1 MPIPNFDHNQVLPPH
16 LGDPRVRSQLSPYP
30 ATSEEVCRK
39 FATSDERGEILR
51 GWLQFRQ
58 RLLALGVTDGFQWLD
73 GSFLEKTELLE
84 RRAPRDLDIITFYH
98 TPHGVLANDF
108 LAAIPRSLPEFVD
121 RNAAKNNFHLDHFPI
136 TLTARGDA
144 LVEHARYRTGL
155 FSHRRDG
162 VWKGMLRVELNTPAV
177 DNTAVAI
184 LAPTTH
190 VP

>member
-73 GSFLEKTELLE
+73 GSFLE
-84 RRAPRDLDIITFYH
+84 
-98 TPHGVLANDF
+98 
-108 LAAIPRSLPEFVD
+108 
-121 RNAAKNNFHLDHFPI
+121 
-136 TLTARGDA
+136 
-144 LVEHARYRTGL
+144 
-155 FSHRRDG
+155 
-162 VWKGMLRVELNTPAV
+162 
-177 DNTAVAI
+177 
-184 LAPTTH
+184 
-190 VP
+190 